1 MSNLPWRRK
10 LKRTY
15 DQLNILNFFIFK
27 IKKLTHM
34 SNFPWR
40 RKSKRIYGQ
49 PLKNT
54 KFHRHHHTFI
64 SFGAEK
70 RSIIINLKKQNR
82 IL

>member
-15 DQLNILNFFIFK
+15 GQFNI
-27 IKKLTHM
+27 
-34 SNFPWR
+34 SNFYLQNKKADAYVEFSWR
-40 RKSKRIYGQ
+40 RKLKRTYGQ
-49 PLKNT
+49 PLTNT

-70 RSIIINLKKQNR
+70 RSIIIDLKTTK
-82 IL
+82 

>member
-15 DQLNILNFFIFK
+15 
-27 IKKLTHM
+27 
-34 SNFPWR
+34 
-40 RKSKRIYGQ
+40 GQ
-49 PLKNT
+49 PLTNT

-70 RSIIINLKKQNR
+70 RSIIIDLKTTKSYFVKLIIVLWTNFRKQK
-82 IL
+82 ILTRHAAARQSPLGGYF